1 MYASVLLG
9 LVLALVSLELVP
21 AGLAPPSPDA
31 ATTLLAVAGLAAGV
45 FGVGLVL
52 GWLLLRG
59 RNSLGPGEQRFLRKV
74 GLAAKA
80 YRFFVLAA
88 YALVLFGFRWTDL
101 AVDWAGGG
109 GWLMPTFAL
118 VLAPFMVLLVLS
130 WTALYRANRG
140 LRAMMFERAGVA
152 APRAALPRYLV
163 FLFRQYVLV
172 LLVPLLA
179 LLAVHD
185 CLAHTLGTVEA
196 KPFAAVGQAGAL
208 LVIVFVSG
216 LWIRL
221 CWLTEPLPDGDLL
234 DRLLALARRARIRV
248 ARILVWRT
256 NLSIANGCMVGAVG
270 PLRYILITDA
280 LLLSLPN
287 EEVEAVFAHEA
298 AHVKYRHLLLYLAMG
313 IGGLA
318 AATLVA
324 ELAAGLAGA
333 VWGAGAT
340 EFVWAVDAAVI
351 VFVMAYWWVGFGFVS
366 RRCELECDL
375 YAVRAASCP
384 VGCSAPD
391 PRRYLDKGD
400 PRPPPICVHRVE
412 VFTAALRRIAR
423 LNGTAETA
431 RGWRHFSVARRCD
444 FLLRVLAEPARALDF
459 QRRLRWLKRAALVA
473 ALAATIGVA
482 ALSLS
487 AQPSEPNHPED
498 PGCPQDVIP
507 PAYRWLVRFVDWD
520 EVNAVA
526 IRSPKFYR
534 HADAPAHLDDRRL
547 AGLGP
552 LATPGNDNVAVR
564 NPRRHAVAVH
574 AQAERPRRRLDAREG
589 DELNGAVGGRLGE
602 LDKHRLGA
610 CRRFALVLGVSGA

>member
-1 MYASVLLG
+1 
-9 LVLALVSLELVP
+9 
-21 AGLAPPSPDA
+21 
-31 ATTLLAVAGLAAGV
+31 
-45 FGVGLVL
+45 
-52 GWLLLRG
+52 
-59 RNSLGPGEQRFLRKV
+59 
-74 GLAAKA
+74 
-80 YRFFVLAA
+80 
-88 YALVLFGFRWTDL
+88 
-101 AVDWAGGG
+101 
-109 GWLMPTFAL
+109 
-118 VLAPFMVLLVLS
+118 
-130 WTALYRANRG
+130 
-140 LRAMMFERAGVA
+140 
-152 APRAALPRYLV
+152 
-163 FLFRQYVLV
+163 V

-185 CLAHTLGTVEA
+185 CLAHALGTVEA

-208 LVIVFVSG
+208 LVMVLVSG

-221 CWLTEPLPDGDLL
+221 CWRTEPLPHGDLL

-324 ELAAGLAGA
+324 ELAAGLADA

-340 EFVWAVDAAVI
+340 ESVWAVDAAVI
-351 VFVMAYWWVGFGFVS
+351 VFVLAYWWMGFGFVS

-391 PRRYLDKGD
+391 PRRYPDKGD

-412 VFTAALRRIAR
+412 AFTAALRRIAR

-459 QRRLRWLKRAALVA
+459 QRRLRRLKRAALVA
-473 ALAATIGVA
+473 ALAATIGAA
-482 ALSLS
+482 ALILS

-498 PGCPQDVIP
+498 PGRPQDVIP
-507 PAYRWLVRFVDWD
+507 PAHRWLVRRIGRNEMHALALRPPEF
-520 EVNAVA
+520 
-526 IRSPKFYR
+526 RR

-552 LATPGNDNVAVR
+552 CAAPGNDNVAVR

-574 AQAERPRRRLDAREG
+574 AQAECPRRRLDAREG

-610 CRRFALVLGVSGA
+610 CRRFALVLGVPGA